1 MDSSIPLIVLTTH
14 AMVCVR
20 FLVFVLFCLLKIKSI
35 SGQHFDASAGFCH
48 SRAAQFVTP
57 VRTVRN
63 KLHDSGMRS
72 HNPLVGPVLIAQQHA
87 DQTQRMPEL
96 AGLLLAPCSLLHIF
110 ILCWD

>member
-20 FLVFVLFCLLKIKSI
+20 FLVFALFCLLKIKSF

-72 HNPLVGPVLIAQQHA
+72 HNPLVGPVLIAQQHT